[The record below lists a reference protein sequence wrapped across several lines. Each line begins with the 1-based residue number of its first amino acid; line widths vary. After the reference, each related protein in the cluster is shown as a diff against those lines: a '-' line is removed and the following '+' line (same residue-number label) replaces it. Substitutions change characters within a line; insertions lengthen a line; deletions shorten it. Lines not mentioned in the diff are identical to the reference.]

1 MSVCF
6 SLLPPIDP
14 APPPPPLVDPLARSA
29 ALFRSIDSAAA
40 SSEKFQVAV
49 IQLIKATFP
58 PRYIEILHDLDEPTY
73 AG

>member
-14 APPPPPLVDPLARSA
+14 APPPLVDPLARSA

-58 PRYIEILHDLDEPTY
+58 PR
-73 AG
+73 